1 MQEESS
7 GASLSSDQESLLLE
21 GSITESE
28 PDEEAEEGQEQ
39 DAKDEDEIKLLHK
52 ALRR

>member
-28 PDEEAEEGQEQ
+28 PEEEGQEQ
-39 DAKDEDEIKLLHK
+39 DSKDDDEIKLLHK